1 MCIFFDSYLHTKS
14 LSKGEAFIR
23 AFAFKKEK
31 KVSHELHQLSLISI
45 KFKIELH

>member
-1 MCIFFDSYLHTKS
+1 MRPEHS
-14 LSKGEAFIR
+14 LL
-23 AFAFKKEK
+23 KKEK